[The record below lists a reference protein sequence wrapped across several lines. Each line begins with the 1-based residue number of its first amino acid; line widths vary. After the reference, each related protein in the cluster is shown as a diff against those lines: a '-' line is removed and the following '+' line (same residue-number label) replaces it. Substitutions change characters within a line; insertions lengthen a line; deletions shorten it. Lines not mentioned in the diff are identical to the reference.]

1 MLNYFSAALADH
13 TKQDIHTHVEDV
25 ILLQAEVLEAW
36 MEGTAYYVSAGLR
49 WSARHYDLS
58 LTKQRGEPGYV
69 VTGSEETP
77 TESRE
82 IWTFVRDQDGKW
94 LLSAIQH

>member
-1 MLNYFSAALADH
+1 
-13 TKQDIHTHVEDV
+13 
-25 ILLQAEVLEAW
+25 
-36 MEGTAYYVSAGLR
+36 VSAGLR
-49 WSARHYDLS
+49 WSARDYNLS